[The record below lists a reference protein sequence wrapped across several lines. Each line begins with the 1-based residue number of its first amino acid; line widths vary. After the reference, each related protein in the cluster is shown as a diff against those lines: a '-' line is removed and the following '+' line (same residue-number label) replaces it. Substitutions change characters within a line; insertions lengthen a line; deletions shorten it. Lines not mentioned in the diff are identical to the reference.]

1 MERTSC
7 VLLTSMYAE
16 ITGFCLLDQCGK
28 CNVLCKIDIFFQ
40 KNTPDNKKDEN
51 YLTGNYCC
59 VVDVLELY
67 LKKIAMMVSNQKTRK
82 MI

>member
-16 ITGFCLLDQCGK
+16 ITGFCLLDRCGK

-59 VVDVLELY
+59 VVDVLESY
-67 LKKIAMMVSNQKTRK
+67 LKKIAMIVSNQKTRK
-82 MI
+82 ML

>member
-28 CNVLCKIDIFFQ
+28 CNVLCKTLIHFFQ

-59 VVDVLELY
+59 VFDVLESY
-67 LKKIAMMVSNQKTRK
+67 LKKLK
-82 MI
+82 